1 MKREPLSFAKI
12 TRPGAEGIL
21 PRKRLFRLLD
31 QGKDRPI
38 TWVSGPPG
46 SGKTS
51 LVASYLDAR
60 KLPCLWY
67 QIDESD
73 SDIASFFFY
82 LGLAA
87 KKASPRFRK
96 PLPLF
101 TPEYLLGISTF
112 TLRFFEN
119 LYGRLKT
126 PFFIIFD
133 NYHRVALDSPLHEV
147 ILNGV
152 SVTPEGVKVI
162 LISRREPPTAFA
174 RLHAHAQIGF
184 LGWNELRFTF
194 EESRDIVG
202 LRTPGLRSKETIEHL
217 HQITNGWVAGL
228 ILISDAVKRG
238 IEIQFLEKS
247 SPEVIFNYFEREL
260 FKKMNEETK
269 TFLMKTAFLPGM
281 SVKMSEELTGIT
293 NAEAILSGMIKDNFF
308 IEQRHSVEPV
318 YQYHPL
324 FRNFLLSRA
333 KESFS
338 RKALLDLNHRAA
350 VLLEESGQIE
360 GAAQVYM
367 DQKNWEG
374 LTRLI
379 MKHAPSLLAQGRYH
393 PLEKWLACL
402 PEDLVEKTAWLL
414 FWLGSCRFP
423 FDLSQSLRCLEKAF
437 ERFREEGDIAG
448 LFLSS
453 SSIVDGIDFSHNDLS
468 RLDHWIHLLED
479 LTHDIKEFPSQ
490 EIEARVASG
499 MVTALA
505 LRQPQHPEFHKWA
518 DQALSLP
525 LEPIITFTP
534 GSTGRI

>member
-1 MKREPLSFAKI
+1 MKREPLFFAKI

-31 QGKDRPI
+31 PGKDRPI

-133 NYHRVALDSPLHEV
+133 NYHRVVLDSPLHEV

-162 LISRREPPTAFA
+162 LISRREPPPAFA
-174 RLHAHAQIGF
+174 RPHAHAQIGF

-269 TFLMKTAFLPGM
+269 TFLMKTAFLP
-281 SVKMSEELTGIT
+281 
-293 NAEAILSGMIKDNFF
+293 
-308 IEQRHSVEPV
+308 
-318 YQYHPL
+318 
-324 FRNFLLSRA
+324 
-333 KESFS
+333 
-338 RKALLDLNHRAA
+338 
-350 VLLEESGQIE
+350 
-360 GAAQVYM
+360 
-367 DQKNWEG
+367 
-374 LTRLI
+374 
-379 MKHAPSLLAQGRYH
+379 
-393 PLEKWLACL
+393 
-402 PEDLVEKTAWLL
+402 
-414 FWLGSCRFP
+414 LG
-423 FDLSQSLRCLEKAF
+423 
-437 ERFREEGDIAG
+437 
-448 LFLSS
+448 
-453 SSIVDGIDFSHNDLS
+453 
-468 RLDHWIHLLED
+468 
-479 LTHDIKEFPSQ
+479 
-490 EIEARVASG
+490 
-499 MVTALA
+499 
-505 LRQPQHPEFHKWA
+505 
-518 DQALSLP
+518 
-525 LEPIITFTP
+525 
-534 GSTGRI
+534 